1 MNKFR
6 GFTLIEFCIVLM
18 IVGILALSIIGPIYF
33 CPQRWA
39 HSGLSAEFFFGSGC
53 MVKRKDGTMVPEKAI
68 RDVNL

>member
-1 MNKFR
+1 MKKQR
-6 GFTLIEFCIVLM
+6 GFERFEFIFLLLIAAM
-18 IVGILALSIIGPIYF
+18 LAFAFVSPFYF

-39 HSGLSAEFFFGSGC
+39 HSGLSAEYFFGSGC